1 MKILLIQPRSSDL
14 MVGFTLMVRPEPL
27 ALEIIAAAVPEHEVR
42 ILDMRID
49 PALQETLASF
59 QPDVVGVTGYTT
71 DVPRMLET
79 CAEVKALAPGTV
91 TVVGGYHASLKP
103 EDFAVD
109 YVDVIVVG
117 EGEITFKALCAAI
130 ERKQGLETV
139 EGIIYNAGGKQIATA
154 PRLQIGDLDQIPL
167 PARHLSDQY
176 RSRYHFHFWENP
188 YLVETAR
195 GCPYRCT
202 FCAVWKFHRRKCRV
216 MSAARVVKDLE
227 STDSRVVCFV
237 DDNFFQNIRRSREL
251 YRLIKAAGIKK
262 QYWIQARAD
271 TIVRHPDMIKE
282 WAEIGL
288 DSALIGFEKI
298 NEDEL
303 ESINKHSS
311 VSANM
316 DAIRILNE
324 NNVDMWGSFIV
335 DPQWTKPDFDA
346 LIEYVR
352 NANICFPLFTI
363 LTPLPG
369 TAFFQEKMGD
379 LITRNYEVF
388 DLLHTVL
395 PTKLPLDDFYANM
408 ARLYGSTTL
417 GWKGLKDRI
426 RAGRIPISALDRARE
441 LLRKVT
447 DPEAYLSGMPPTCGD
462 KPVT

>member
-1 MKILLIQPRSSDL
+1 MKILLIQPRGSDL

-27 ALEIIAAAVPEHEVR
+27 ALEILAAAVPEHEVQ

-49 PALQETLASF
+49 QALPETLASF
-59 QPDVVGVTGYTT
+59 RPDVVGVTGYTT

-79 CAEVKALAPGTV
+79 CAEVKACLPETT

-103 EDFAVD
+103 DDFD
-109 YVDVIVVG
+109 KEFVDVIVVG
-117 EGEITFKALCAAI
+117 EGEVTFKELCSALENRQSLDA
-130 ERKQGLETV
+130 V
-139 EGIIYNAGGKQIATA
+139 EGIMYRKNGTPVATPPRPQIAD
-154 PRLQIGDLDQIPL
+154 IDQIPL
-167 PARHLSDQY
+167 PARHLTDRY
-176 RSRYHFHFWENP
+176 RSHYHFHFWDNP
-188 YLVETAR
+188 ALVETAR

-216 MSAARVVKDLE
+216 MSAARVLKDLE
-227 STDSRVVCFV
+227 ATDSRVICFV
-237 DDNFFQNIRRSREL
+237 DDNFFQSVRRSREL
-251 YRLIKAAGIKK
+251 YKLIKAAGIKK

-271 TIVRHPDMIKE
+271 TVVRYPDMIKE

-298 NEDEL
+298 NESEL
-303 ESINKHSS
+303 DKINKHSS
-311 VSANM
+311 VSMNEA
-316 DAIRILNE
+316 AIRILNE
-324 NNVDMWGSFIV
+324 NKVDMWGSFII

-352 NANICFPLFTI
+352 NSNICFPLFTI

-369 TAFFQEKMGD
+369 TAFFQEKVGEM
-379 LITRNYEVF
+379 ITKNYEVF

-395 PTKLPLDDFYANM
+395 PTKLPLNDFYANM

-426 RAGRIPISALDRARE
+426 RAGRVPVSALERARE

-447 DPEAYLSGMPPTCGD
+447 DPEAYLTGMPSCGD
-462 KPVT
+462 KPVP